1 MMGGAAATN
10 AAADAIAQG
19 ADATA
24 GGWFWHRLFLLL
36 NRSFGKSAAE
46 SSINVVWCA
55 ELRQEAVLVLL

>member
-1 MMGGAAATN
+1 MVSLLPLRRPSLE
-10 AAADAIAQG
+10 

-24 GGWFWHRLFLLL
+24 GGWLRHRLFLLCD
-36 NRSFGKSAAE
+36 RSLGKSATE